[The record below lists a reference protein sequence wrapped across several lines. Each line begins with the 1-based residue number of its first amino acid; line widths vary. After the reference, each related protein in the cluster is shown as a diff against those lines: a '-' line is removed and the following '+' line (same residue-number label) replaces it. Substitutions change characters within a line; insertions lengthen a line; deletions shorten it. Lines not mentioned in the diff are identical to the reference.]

1 LSASKRTSR
10 PAAKAPAVSIDAPA
24 IPLSRDKKVRLLNL
38 GCSKNQVDSENILGE
53 FGRAGFIRALEG
65 DDPDVT
71 VINTCGFIEAAKEE
85 SIQEIL
91 AALSN
96 KVKGEKLVVAGCL
109 AQRYMEDLKRDIPEV
124 DLYIGTYREG
134 EMLERLGLNSSLPS
148 DCKVG
153 AGPRSLMGEEPH
165 HAFLKIAEG
174 CNRICGFC
182 AIPGMRGKQKSRSIA
197 DIIVE
202 AQQLQSWGIKEISLI
217 AQDLTY
223 FGREKNGKESL
234 EELLRALIKETDI
247 PWIRMM
253 YGYPAYLTD
262 GLIDVMAT
270 EKRICKY
277 MDIPIQHASA
287 DMLKAMRRNYTAQEL
302 RDGLLRMRNAIPN
315 LALRT
320 TALLGYPGETEKDVD
335 ELMAFLEEMR
345 FRHMGSFSYSDEE
358 GTHAFDLQPKIPQDV
373 IEERVDRVMTLQ
385 RSISLE
391 ENEKRVGQ
399 IVEVIIDAEAEGA
412 DHHYTGR
419 TEGDAPE
426 VDNTVMIFGSDGN
439 SGSALAM
446 DADPGTFRKVL
457 ITDASEYDL
466 VATLLPP
473 GT

>member
-1 LSASKRTSR
+1 MPKPKSTSR
-10 PAAKAPAVSIDAPA
+10 PRASAPAASGAIAPS
-24 IPLSRDKKVRLLNL
+24 PKVRLLNL

-53 FGRAGFIRALEG
+53 FGRAGFVLAQ
-65 DDPDVT
+65 DDDASPTIT

-91 AALSN
+91 AAVEA
-96 KVKGEKLVVAGCL
+96 KGKGEKLVVAGCL
-109 AQRYMEDLKRDIPEV
+109 AQRYMEDLKKDIPEV
-124 DLYIGTYREG
+124 DLFIGTYKPG

-153 AGPRSLMGEEPH
+153 AGPRSLMGEEKH

-197 DIIVE
+197 DIVTE
-202 AQQLQSWGIKEISLI
+202 AQQLQAWGIQEISLI

-223 FGREKNGKESL
+223 FGREKDGKESL
-234 EELLRALIKETDI
+234 EQLLQALLRHTDI

-253 YGYPAYLTD
+253 YGYPAFLTD

-277 MDIPIQHASA
+277 MDIPIQHASQP
-287 DMLKAMRRNYTAQEL
+287 MLKAMRRNYTSEQL
-302 RDGLLRMRNAIPN
+302 REGLTRMRNAIPG

-335 ELMAFLEEMR
+335 DLMGFLEEMR
-345 FRHMGSFSYSDEE
+345 FRHLGCFSYSDEE
-358 GTHAFDLQPKIPQDV
+358 GTHAFDLQPKISQDV
-373 IEERVDRVMTLQ
+373 IEARVDRVMTLQ
-385 RSISLE
+385 RQISLE
-391 ENEKRVGQ
+391 ENEKRIGQ
-399 IVEVIIDAEAEGA
+399 TVEVIIDAVAEGA
-412 DHHYTGR
+412 DHHWNGR

-426 VDNTVMIFGSDGN
+426 VDNTVQIFAGEGAD
-439 SGSALAM
+439 A
-446 DADPGTFRKVL
+446 ADPGTFRKVL

-466 VATLLPP
+466 VATLLPS
-473 GT
+473 GSR

>member
-1 LSASKRTSR
+1 MPQRKRPSR
-10 PAAKAPAVSIDAPA
+10 PGTLVPAGTSVPAASEA
-24 IPLSRDKKVRLLNL
+24 LSNASTAYPNSADKKVRLLNL

-53 FGRAGFIRALEG
+53 FGRAGFIRAKDGEN
-65 DDPDVT
+65 PDVT

-85 SIQEIL
+85 SIAEIL
-91 AALSN
+91 AALGN
-96 KVKGEKLVVAGCL
+96 KVDGEKLVVAGCL

-124 DLYIGTYREG
+124 DLFIGTYREG

-148 DCKVG
+148 DCKIG
-153 AGPRSLMGEEPH
+153 TSPRSLMGDEPH

-182 AIPGMRGKQKSRSIA
+182 AIPGMRGKQKSRTIA
-197 DIIVE
+197 DIVAE
-202 AQQLQSWGIKEISLI
+202 AQQLQSWGIKEVSLI

-223 FGREKNGKESL
+223 FGREKDGKESL
-234 EELLRALIKETDI
+234 EQLLRALIKETDI
-247 PWIRMM
+247 PWFRMM
-253 YGYPAYLTD
+253 YGYPAFLTD

-287 DMLKAMRRNYTAQEL
+287 PMLKAMRRNYTAEQL
-302 RDGLLRMRNAIPN
+302 REGLLKMRNAIPG

-358 GTHAFDLQPKIPQDV
+358 GTHAFDLEPKIPQDV

-385 RSISLE
+385 RQISLE

-399 IVEVIIDAEAEGA
+399 TVEVIIDA
-412 DHHYTGR
+412 
-419 TEGDAPE
+419 
-426 VDNTVMIFGSDGN
+426 
-439 SGSALAM
+439 L
-446 DADPGTFRKVL
+446 
-457 ITDASEYDL
+457 
-466 VATLLPP
+466 
-473 GT
+473 

>member
-1 LSASKRTSR
+1 MSARKSNSR
-10 PAAKAPAVSIDAPA
+10 PAAKSPAASKI
-24 IPLSRDKKVRLLNL
+24 ILSASGDKKVRLLNL

-53 FGRAGFIRALEG
+53 FGRAGFIRAKDGEN
-65 DDPDVT
+65 PDVT

-85 SIQEIL
+85 SIAEIL
-91 AALSN
+91 AALGN
-96 KVKGEKLVVAGCL
+96 KVAGEKLVVAGCL

-134 EMLERLGLNSSLPS
+134 EMLERLGLNSGLPS

-153 AGPRSLMGEEPH
+153 AAPRSLMGEEPH

-182 AIPGMRGKQKSRSIA
+182 AIPGMRGKQKSRAIA
-197 DIIVE
+197 DIVAE
-202 AQQLQSWGIKEISLI
+202 AQQLQSWGIREISLI
-217 AQDLTY
+217 AQDLTF
-223 FGREKNGKESL
+223 FGREKDGKESL
-234 EELLRALIKETDI
+234 EQLLHALIRHTDI

-253 YGYPAYLTD
+253 YGYPAFLTD

-287 DMLKAMRRNYTAQEL
+287 PMLKAMRRNYSAEQL
-302 RDGLLRMRNAIPN
+302 REGLLRMRNAIPGI
-315 LALRT
+315 ALRT

-358 GTHAFDLQPKIPQDV
+358 GTHAFDLEPKVPQDV
-373 IEERVDRVMTLQ
+373 IEARVDRVMTLQ
-385 RSISLE
+385 RQISLE
-391 ENEKRVGQ
+391 ENEKRIGQ
-399 IVEVIIDAEAEGA
+399 TLEVIIDDVAEGA

-426 VDNTVMIFGSDGN
+426 VDNTVLIFGAAD
-439 SGSALAM
+439 AT

-466 VATLLPP
+466 VATLLPTAP
-473 GT
+473 A

>member
-1 LSASKRTSR
+1 LPSSKRTSR
-10 PAAKAPAVSIDAPA
+10 PAASAPADPSA
-24 IPLSRDKKVRLLNL
+24 IPALRDKKVRLLNL

-53 FGRAGFIRALEG
+53 FGRAGFKRAQDGEA
-65 DDPDVT
+65 PDVT

-91 AALSN
+91 AALGN
-96 KVKGEKLVVAGCL
+96 KVEGEKLVVAGCL
-109 AQRYMEDLKRDIPEV
+109 AQRYMEDLKKDIPEV

-182 AIPGMRGKQKSRSIA
+182 AIPGMRGKQKSRTIA
-197 DIIVE
+197 DIVAE
-202 AQQLQSWGIKEISLI
+202 AQQLQAWGIKEVSLI

-234 EELLRALIKETDI
+234 EQLLRALIKETDI
-247 PWIRMM
+247 PWFRMM
-253 YGYPAYLTD
+253 YGYPAFLTD

-287 DMLKAMRRNYTAQEL
+287 NMLKAMRRNYTAQEL

-358 GTHAFDLQPKIPQDV
+358 GTHAYDLEPKVPQEV

-385 RSISLE
+385 RQISLE

-399 IVEVIIDAEAEGA
+399 TVEVIIDAVAEGA
-412 DHHYTGR
+412 DHHYAGR

-426 VDNTVMIFGSDGN
+426 VDNTVLIFGAEG
-439 SGSALAM
+439 AM
-446 DADPGTFRKVL
+446 DADPGTFRKVQ

-466 VATLLPP
+466 VAVLLP
-473 GT
+473 